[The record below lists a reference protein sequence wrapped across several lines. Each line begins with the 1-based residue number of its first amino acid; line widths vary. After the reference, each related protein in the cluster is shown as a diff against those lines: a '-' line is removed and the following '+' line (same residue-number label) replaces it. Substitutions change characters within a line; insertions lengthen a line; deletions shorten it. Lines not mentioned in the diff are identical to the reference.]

1 MNPFIMLEV
10 GETPPMSALLSNLV
24 LVVTEVF
31 KWVTQVATT
40 ITDTPILLLTTGFL
54 VLGGT
59 IGIFGRLLSKN

>member
-10 GETPPMSALLSNLV
+10 GETPPMSALLSNLA

-40 ITDTPILLLTTGFL
+40 ITNTPILLLTTGFL
-54 VLGGT
+54 LLGGT

>member
-1 MNPFIMLEV
+1 MNPFIMLEA
-10 GETPPMSALLSNLV
+10 GETPPMSALLSNLA